1 MQSHKDPDF
10 YKDYSSAEIQQF
22 ETILRLVHSPEPN
35 VALAKQMV
43 EDFSDNRQLQRF
55 KDFKKSFEAALTLS
69 QKNVALHEKNQAD
82 LKQHQS
88 TIHSTKRTLVHS
100 QVQHTS
106 IDVKNR
112 KASPTGDLTENHAHK
127 KHKR

>member
-1 MQSHKDPDF
+1 MQSHKNPEF
-10 YKDYSSAEIQQF
+10 YKDYSSAEIHQF
-22 ETILRLVHSPEPN
+22 ETILQLVHSPEPN

-55 KDFKKSFEAALTLS
+55 KDFKKSFEATLTLS
-69 QKNVALHEKNQAD
+69 QKNLDQHEKSLAA
-82 LKQHQS
+82 LKQHENK
-88 TIHSTKRTLVHS
+88 IHSTNRALVHS

-106 IDVKNR
+106 VDVKNR
-112 KASPTGDLTENHAHK
+112 KTSPLGDVTENHAHK